1 MFCLISKAQ
10 LCNSLHGGKEF
21 YSGPHIP
28 LARLPSPSR
37 LTCIVLHS
45 ISADLHFNCFG
56 ERGHHCPDQDKLGA
70 LQTHVWYISVTI
82 PKLSANFIA
91 EDRSISFVGC
101 MTQLFFF
108 SSFMCTECVLL
119 SAMAYDR
126 YVAICQPLHSPVM
139 MTYQMCIYLLKFCG
153 PHAINHFFCD
163 ISSVL
168 NLACTDMS
176 LAEMVDFC
184 VGLIHTACSPLH
196 HYCLLPINY
205 HDNPAQP
212 QYPE

>member
-1 MFCLISKAQ
+1 MEEK
-10 LCNSLHGGKEF
+10 NSTQVHTFL
-21 YSGPHIP
+21 
-28 LARLPSPSR
+28 LPGFPA
-37 LTCIVLHS
+37 L
-45 ISADLHFNCFG
+45 ADLHVLFSIAFLLTYILTVLENVVII
-56 ERGHHCPDQDKLGA
+56 A
-70 LQTHVWYISVTI
+70 LIKTNWELYKPI
-82 PKLSANFIA
+82 
-91 EDRSISFVGC
+91 
-101 MTQLFFF
+101 
-108 SSFMCTECVLL
+108 SFMCTECVLL